1 MPKEL
6 EEHFHMSGSHL
17 KKTFKGVYGV
27 TILDYTRIQKME
39 SAAYMLE
46 HTDKSIL
53 EIANEHGYYN
63 GSKFANAFRTIKGCN
78 PKEYRKKI

>member
-1 MPKEL
+1 
-6 EEHFHMSGSHL
+6 MSASHL

-27 TILDYTRIQKME
+27 TIVDYTRTQKME
-39 SAAYMLE
+39 SAADMLE

-53 EIANEHGYYN
+53 EIANAHGYYN
-63 GSKFANAFRTIKGCN
+63 ASKFANAFRTVKGCS

>member
-1 MPKEL
+1 
-6 EEHFHMSGSHL
+6 
-17 KKTFKGVYGV
+17 
-27 TILDYTRIQKME
+27 ME

-53 EIANEHGYYN
+53 EIANAHGYYN
-63 GSKFANAFRTIKGCN
+63 GSKFANAFRTVKGCN

>member
-1 MPKEL
+1 
-6 EEHFHMSGSHL
+6 MSASHL

-27 TILDYTRIQKME
+27 TIVDYTRTQKME

-53 EIANEHGYYN
+53 EIANAHGYYN
-63 GSKFANAFRTIKGCN
+63 GSKFANAFRTVKGCN